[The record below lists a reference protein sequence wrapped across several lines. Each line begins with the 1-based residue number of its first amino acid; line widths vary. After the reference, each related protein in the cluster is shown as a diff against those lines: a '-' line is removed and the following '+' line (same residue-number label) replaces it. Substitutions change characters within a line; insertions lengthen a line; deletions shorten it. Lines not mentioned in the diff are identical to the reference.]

1 LTPQGVCAQKLFL
14 LINIFFNITLLTY
27 SSRLPPFHCKI
38 CVVGIFLFARKNL
51 ADSLYI
57 ISHKHSCRSLISS
70 FSCNKELKDA
80 NASCMWIIIH
90 LWIIGSGFKMTQYVA
105 HDGYHILIF
114 GSVRGEGWILA
125 ISLGTGLVVGGGA
138 INFTRILMMVFEQHL
153 QEGNTKSPPKIIHLE
168 NLITIIIMNGL
179 LLLTHTHL

>member
-1 LTPQGVCAQKLFL
+1 
-14 LINIFFNITLLTY
+14 
-27 SSRLPPFHCKI
+27 
-38 CVVGIFLFARKNL
+38 
-51 ADSLYI
+51 
-57 ISHKHSCRSLISS
+57 
-70 FSCNKELKDA
+70 
-80 NASCMWIIIH
+80 
-90 LWIIGSGFKMTQYVA
+90 MTQYAA

-114 GSVRGEGWILA
+114 GNVRGEGWILA

>member
-1 LTPQGVCAQKLFL
+1 MS
-14 LINIFFNITLLTY
+14 NTY
-27 SSRLPPFHCKI
+27 RT
-38 CVVGIFLFARKNL
+38 
-51 ADSLYI
+51 
-57 ISHKHSCRSLISS
+57 

-80 NASCMWIIIH
+80 NDSWMWIIIH
-90 LWIIGSGFKMTQYVA
+90 LWIIESGFKMTQCVA

-125 ISLGTGLVVGGGA
+125 IILGAGFVVGGGA

-153 QEGNTKSPPKIIHLE
+153 QEGNTKLPTKIIHLE
-168 NLITIIIMNGL
+168 NLITIIIMNAP